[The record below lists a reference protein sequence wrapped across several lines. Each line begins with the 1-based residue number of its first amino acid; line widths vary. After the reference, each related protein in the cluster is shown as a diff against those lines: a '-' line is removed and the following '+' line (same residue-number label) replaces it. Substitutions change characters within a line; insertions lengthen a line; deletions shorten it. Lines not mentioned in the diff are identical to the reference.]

1 MSRIGVVCLLISVCC
16 CDLSLKRNTQR
27 LNTRE
32 LTVSTSKLKHCE
44 KQKNVCVM
52 SASDCLYT
60 ASDGKPEGLSRS
72 DMNFVNTSCHFLMDE
87 ESLTCSW
94 IQLNDIRSINT
105 FIISKARDIISC
117 PAILSIL
124 SIFNLT
130 IKSVNLIDQR
140 EIFSDVYEV
149 NLSEIIQ
156 APQPVIRFVNS
167 TDTSLNVTWS
177 SGVHKIT
184 QCQIRLSA
192 ASWREMFSVSDV
204 SKESL
209 YIINDL
215 QPYTEYSLRVSCSYG
230 FGQWSKWSSEAR
242 ATTSESVP
250 IAAPLLSYYLILDRN
265 SGTQQLG
272 ILWKAL
278 DRSDARG
285 LIQGY
290 EVSYAPSKHLARRKT
305 IHTSDLKMLVSV
317 MSEEYDVTVSA
328 YNSAGRSPGRRLRV
342 NAALHHDVPA
352 VKGLW
357 VSSDGLLLKLHWEVD
372 VTAVN
377 VSEFAI
383 EWRSSSDV
391 SSSGWMRVNA
401 FTFTALLPDIKSGE
415 TYSISV
421 YPIHEYLCGAP
432 VSVLADLQHGT
443 LLDLLGF
450 HLITLTKS
458 SLTVKFVWKETQPNI
473 NVLYYKL
480 VLKGKHQTR
489 YLTVFPHKAQELFND
504 LQANAKYTLYIHG
517 ETVSGNFSKATLDVT
532 TPLLDYDEIIKCCVP
547 LVLLVLGFGFFS
559 VLTKTV
565 CKQYFFPNVA
575 NPGYSLIGHWL
586 LNAPFEENSKI
597 CVLRLENVFTV
608 EQQTEKNIIHVERRM
623 SSVAEDEVISSKIC
637 TTSEGTTHRS
647 RSDYVEN
654 ISGPSNPPDY
664 NDLPV
669 LTANLDYVH
678 NEEIICE
685 SVRCPLSEP

>member
-16 CDLSLKRNTQR
+16 CDLKRNTQR

-32 LTVSTSKLKHCE
+32 LTLNNIDLKHCE

-52 SASDCLYT
+52 SASDCLDT

-72 DMNFVNTSCHFLMDE
+72 DWNFVNTSCHFLMDE

-94 IQLNDIRSINT
+94 IQLNDIKTINT
-105 FIISKARDIISC
+105 FIISREKDIIHC
-117 PAILSIL
+117 PAILNDHS
-124 SIFNLT
+124 SFYLT

-140 EIFSDVYEV
+140 EIFSDVYKV

-156 APQPVIRFVNS
+156 APQPVIRFVKS
-167 TDTSLNVTWS
+167 TDTSLNVTWT
-177 SGVHKIT
+177 SGVPKIT
-184 QCQIRLSA
+184 QCRIRLST
-192 ASWREMFSVSDV
+192 ASWTEMFPVSDV

-209 YIINDL
+209 YIINNL
-215 QPYTEYSLRVSCSYG
+215 QPYTEYSLSVSCSHGY
-230 FGQWSKWSSEAR
+230 GQWSKWSSEAR
-242 ATTSESVP
+242 AMTSESVP
-250 IAAPLLSYYLILDRN
+250 IAAPLVSYYLN
-265 SGTQQLG
+265 SVTQQLG

-290 EVSYAPSKHLARRKT
+290 EVSYAPSKHLARRQT
-305 IHTSDLKMLVSV
+305 IHTSDLKIVVSV
-317 MSEEYDVTVSA
+317 MSEEYDITVSA
-328 YNSAGRSPGRRLRV
+328 YNSAGRSPSRRLRV

-357 VSSDGLLLKLHWEVD
+357 VSSDGLFLKLHWEVD

-383 EWRSSSDV
+383 EWRSSSDL
-391 SSSGWMRVNA
+391 SSSGWMRVSA
-401 FTFTALLPDIKSGE
+401 STFTALLPDIKSGL

-421 YPIHEYLCGAP
+421 YPVHEDLCGAP
-432 VSVLADLQHGT
+432 VSVFADLQHGT

-450 HLITLTKS
+450 HLISLTKS
-458 SLTVKFVWKETQPNI
+458 SLTVRFVWKETQPNI
-473 NVLYYKL
+473 NVLHYKL
-480 VLKGKHQTR
+480 VLQGKHQTQ
-489 YLTVFPHKAQELFND
+489 YITHVFPHKAQELFND

-547 LVLLVLGFGFFS
+547 LVLLLLGFGFFS

-586 LNAPFEENSKI
+586 LNASFENNSKI

-608 EQQTEKNIIHVERRM
+608 EQQTEKSIIHVERRT

-654 ISGPSNPPDY
+654 SPGPLNPPDY
-664 NDLPV
+664 IDLPV
-669 LTANLDYVH
+669 FTSKLDYVY

-685 SVRCPLSEP
+685 SVRRPLSEP